1 MQSYDILVFG
11 DLHAPYHH
19 RPSWKLALK
28 ILDII
33 KPKVFRHIGDFADAN
48 AASRHTKDPTRQF
61 LLKRELQVPIAL
73 RQELDNKLDKI
84 GCTDKGITWGNHDMW
99 ANLRIREK
107 LPELDGFFSI
117 DKELGFTDNGW
128 KTTEYGDYEKK
139 GKLHLSHEFG
149 YAGKGAAMDVAKELR
164 HNSVFGHTHAAAVVY
179 TGNAIGEKHST
190 MNVGWLGD
198 PSKAKYM
205 HRSKRNVSS
214 MHGVGL
220 IHVDSKGS
228 VHQQFIPFIRNVA
241 VVDRKE
247 ITL

>member
-1 MQSYDILVFG
+1 MLVFP
-11 DLHAPYHH
+11 DVHSPFHH
-19 RPSWKLALK
+19 DPSWRLALK
-28 ILDII
+28 ILDIV
-33 KPKVFRHIGDFADAN
+33 KPKVFRLIGDFADLN
-48 AASRHTKDPTRQF
+48 AASRHTKDPNREF
-61 LLKRELQVPIAL
+61 LLMRELRKPITM

-84 GCTDKGITWGNHDMW
+84 GCTDKGITFGNHDKWME
-99 ANLRIREK
+99 LRIRERM
-107 LPELDGFFSI
+107 PELEGLLSFN
-117 DKELGFTDNGW
+117 KLLGFSDNGW
-128 KTTEYGDYEKK
+128 KTTEYGDYEKI

-179 TGNAIGEKHST
+179 TGNAVGEKHST

-198 PSKAKYM
+198 PTQSKYM